1 MQTGKISEIAYKRSV
16 LKKIN
21 NKTESIEV
29 GIDCA
34 TVELEDVTLV
44 MSSNCIFKWFKG
56 CEDYYIGKAIN
67 ALCEQN
73 AKPKYLKVDI
83 NIPEN
88 FEEKQLGKV
97 IKKINDSSEKRQL
110 DIKQCRVYV
119 SNVENIIANITIIG
133 YSRERHARK
142 NIKENMHVVMAGTAG
157 IGATYIMSIL
167 RKEELLKKFS
177 PTFVNNCIKTGEYLD
192 VAKMTEIAF
201 ASDAVAV
208 HAVSDGGVFGA
219 LWELASS
226 VNLGI
231 EADIKKIPVWQEA
244 IEVAEVFNYNPY
256 LVDGSGAIL
265 IVTEKP
271 EKTVEYLNDSGIYAT
286 DVAVLTKSND
296 RVIINGEEK
305 RYLEPPKGDII
316 YNLL

>member
-1 MQTGKISEIAYKRSV
+1 MFMQTGKISEIAYKRSV

-83 NIPEN
+83 NIPAD

-119 SNVENIIANITIIG
+119 
-133 YSRERHARK
+133 
-142 NIKENMHVVMAGTAG
+142 
-157 IGATYIMSIL
+157 
-167 RKEELLKKFS
+167 
-177 PTFVNNCIKTGEYLD
+177 
-192 VAKMTEIAF
+192 
-201 ASDAVAV
+201 
-208 HAVSDGGVFGA
+208 
-219 LWELASS
+219 
-226 VNLGI
+226 
-231 EADIKKIPVWQEA
+231 
-244 IEVAEVFNYNPY
+244 
-256 LVDGSGAIL
+256 
-265 IVTEKP
+265 
-271 EKTVEYLNDSGIYAT
+271 
-286 DVAVLTKSND
+286 
-296 RVIINGEEK
+296 
-305 RYLEPPKGDII
+305 
-316 YNLL
+316 